1 MQIRSGACTLDRD
14 VWADAEFS
22 WTPTQTP
29 ASSEMRAARRNLP
42 AEGCEC
48 IPRHPTTLLAVLA
61 PGSARI
67 TTESTSRRSLGLG
80 CLAQRTASPVRAYS
94 LGGEMEMFPF
104 IADFS
109 ICFLSLLCSPAA
121 LRGCLLGKGVPE
133 PLHSF
138 PGKHGLIVT
147 SSVAFAVFSHFI
159 SLCSANPVESCCSF
173 CPLC

>member
-1 MQIRSGACTLDRD
+1 
-14 VWADAEFS
+14 
-22 WTPTQTP
+22 
-29 ASSEMRAARRNLP
+29 
-42 AEGCEC
+42 
-48 IPRHPTTLLAVLA
+48 
-61 PGSARI
+61 
-67 TTESTSRRSLGLG
+67 
-80 CLAQRTASPVRAYS
+80 
-94 LGGEMEMFPF
+94 MEAFPF

-159 SLCSANPVESCCSF
+159 PLCSANPAESCCSF
-173 CPLC
+173 CPSAIPAQPCPHPRMQREVFFPI